1 MIQKARA
8 AAVAAA
14 REKSRCLNL
23 LHLEVLRQPVR
34 PHLLHVEIDVIDS
47 AEVIGAGA
55 QLGELCGVLLVLHV
69 IADGPV
75 AFLLEGLHAFAL
87 AVSAAGD
94 VADEQTGTGRAVGAL
109 GDKQALQIQQGGVGF
124 QIQAPGNVIAG
135 FVAVADLTGRG
146 QAQGGIFPDRS
157 PW

>member
-55 QLGELCGVLLVLHV
+55 QLGELCGVLLVLHI
-69 IADGPV
+69 IADGQLPSFLKGFMPSLLPSAPPV
-75 AFLLEGLHAFAL
+75 
-87 AVSAAGD
+87 
-94 VADEQTGTGRAVGAL
+94 T
-109 GDKQALQIQQGGVGF
+109 
-124 QIQAPGNVIAG
+124 
-135 FVAVADLTGRG
+135 
-146 QAQGGIFPDRS
+146 
-157 PW
+157 